1 MRRVRLT
8 AAMLALLT
16 VLIAIL
22 FWFIPDVSLETVAS
36 TAVAAGCLAIVA
48 PFEAHAPPARKRVL
62 AGCIAFVVMIGVASG
77 FALQMPA
84 ERATPMGALAVL
96 GLGGLILA
104 LWSFGIRN
112 RVSRPQWR
120 DYYDR

>member
-1 MRRVRLT
+1 MGRVRLT

-22 FWFIPDVSLETVAS
+22 FWFLPDISLETVLC
-36 TAVAAGCLAIVA
+36 TAVAAGCLIVIA
-48 PFEAHAPPARKRVL
+48 PFEARDPPARKRVL
-62 AGCIAFVVMIGVASG
+62 AGCVAFVAMIGLAAG
-77 FALQMPA
+77 FAFQGAA
-84 ERATPMGALAVL
+84 ERTAPLGALAAL
-96 GLGGLILA
+96 GLGGVILV

>member
-1 MRRVRLT
+1 MARVRLT

-22 FWFIPDVSLETVAS
+22 FWFLPDVSLETVLC
-36 TAVAAGCLAIVA
+36 TGIAAGILAVVA
-48 PFEAHAPPARKRVL
+48 PFEAREPPARKRVL
-62 AGCIAFVVMIGVASG
+62 AACVVYVALIGGAIAFAFLGT
-77 FALQMPA
+77 A
-84 ERATPMGALAVL
+84 ERIAPVGALGALAFA
-96 GLGGLILA
+96 GLILVF
-104 LWSFGIRN
+104 WSFGIRN

>member
-1 MRRVRLT
+1 MARVRLT

-22 FWFIPDVSLETVAS
+22 FWFLPDISLETILF
-36 TAVAAGCLAIVA
+36 TAVAAGCLAIVT
-48 PFEAHAPPARKRVL
+48 PFEARNPPARKRVL
-62 AGCIAFVVMIGVASG
+62 AACVVYVVMIIVASG
-77 FALQMPA
+77 FAFMGIA
-84 ERATPMGALAVL
+84 DRATPLGTLAALAV
-96 GLGGLILA
+96 GGLSLVF
-104 LWSFGIRN
+104 WSFGIRN

>member
-1 MRRVRLT
+1 MRQVRLT

-22 FWFIPDVSLETVAS
+22 FWFLPDVSVETVLC
-36 TAVAAGCLAIVA
+36 TAIAAGCLAIIV
-48 PFEAHAPPARKRVL
+48 PFEAREPPARKRVL
-62 AGCIAFVVMIGVASG
+62 AACVVYVGLIGGALA
-77 FALQMPA
+77 FALQGIA
-84 ERATPMGALAVL
+84 DHVAPMGALVAL
-96 GLGGLILA
+96 AAAGLALV